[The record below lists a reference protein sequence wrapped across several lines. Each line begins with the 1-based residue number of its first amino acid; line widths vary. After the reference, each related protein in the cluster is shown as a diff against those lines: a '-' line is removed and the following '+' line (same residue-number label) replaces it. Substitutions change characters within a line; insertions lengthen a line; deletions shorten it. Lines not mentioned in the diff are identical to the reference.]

1 MCVFAFVYIKTFSLI
16 SNRAW
21 LWPIDLFELKI
32 FLTPNLKFFFTFHPK
47 YHLLFYCVFLLPENN
62 DLDLLPLFVQ
72 FCRLV
77 VYFFYCLRTKCF
89 GACSLCSFS
98 MQAQGVTNGD
108 LSGWKD
114 GSCKANHFYDGEK
127 KITVVKSPL
136 VILIEKRVFP

>member
-1 MCVFAFVYIKTFSLI
+1 MIVANWSFWTKDF
-16 SNRAW
+16 
-21 LWPIDLFELKI
+21 
-32 FLTPNLKFFFTFHPK
+32 PNPKPQVFFTFHPK

-62 DLDLLPLFVQ
+62 DLDLYSLCSFNSAGLWFI
-72 FCRLV
+72 
-77 VYFFYCLRTKCF
+77 FFYCLRTKCF

-98 MQAQGVTNGD
+98 MQARGVINGD

-136 VILIEKRVFP
+136 VILIEKRCFRRFNFLVKVKLKSLASNF